1 MKLIFATHNTYKVEE
16 LKQLIPKSI
25 DLLSLN
31 DIGCDLE
38 IKETGKSLEENAKIK
53 ADFIRFKYGLDC
65 FADDSGLEIE
75 VLDGAPGVRSAR
87 YAGPQRDV
95 QANIEKVW
103 EELNGIR
110 YPKAWFRSV
119 FFVHFCGKK
128 YQLSGSVEGS
138 IIYEK
143 RGTKGFGYDPIFVP
157 KGYKKTFAEL
167 GEDVK
172 NKISHRA
179 IAAGELI
186 KVLSLQ

>member
-25 DLLSLN
+25 YLLSLN
-31 DIGCDLE
+31 DIGCHLE
-38 IKETGKSLEENAKIK
+38 IEETGKSLGENAEIK

-87 YAGPQRDV
+87 YAGPQRDMK
-95 QANIEKVW
+95 ANIEKVW
-103 EELNGIR
+103 EDLNGIKH
-110 YPKAWFRSV
+110 PKAWFRSV
-119 FFVHFCGKK
+119 FYIHFCGKE
-128 YQLSGSVEGS
+128 YQLSGRVEGS
-138 IIYEK
+138 IIYEI
-143 RGTKGFGYDPIFVP
+143 RGNKGFGYDPIFVP

-179 IAAGELI
+179 IAARELI
-186 KVLSLQ
+186 KILSLQ